1 MEVVLWDLD
10 GTLADTEELH
20 FAAWQASLGELGIA
34 YTYTQFIESFGR
46 RNGDILPELLGR
58 DTPLAKIEAVS
69 DQKEHIFRE
78 LLRHQGL
85 HPLPGVMDWLEKFQA
100 AGWKQVVSSSAP
112 MANIV
117 TMIDALRIG
126 DFFVSLM
133 SGARMPE
140 GKPHPAIFLHSA
152 AAVNTAP
159 DQCLVIEDSL
169 AGIQAARRAG
179 MQSVA
184 AGKVIETPGFHKL
197 LQQGNIPN
205 CIPVVSLATLTW
217 EQIV

>member
-1 MEVVLWDLD
+1 MQVVLWDLD

-20 FAAWQASLGELGIA
+20 FESWQASLGELGIT
-34 YTYTQFIESFGR
+34 YTYAQFIESFGR
-46 RNGDILPELLGR
+46 RNGDILPELLGQ

-78 LLRHQGL
+78 LLRRKGL
-85 HPLPGVMDWLEKFQA
+85 HPLPGVMDWLQKFQS
-100 AGWKQVVSSSAP
+100 AGWKQVISSSAP

-117 TMIDALRIG
+117 TMIDALRVG

-133 SGARMPE
+133 SGARMPQ

-152 AAVNTAP
+152 AAVNMLP

-169 AGIQAARRAG
+169 AGLQAARRAG
-179 MQSVA
+179 MRSVA
-184 AGKVIETPGFHKL
+184 VGKVIETPGFQAF
-197 LQQGNIPN
+197 LQQGNS
-205 CIPVVSLATLTW
+205 PVCRPTLSLTALQW
-217 EQIV
+217 KEIM